1 MAKKEEKLNAKQKA
15 YAKKQ
20 EQEGKNVVKW
30 IFIGLIS
37 LAVAYVCWTYYVM
50 M

>member
-1 MAKKEEKLNAKQKA
+1 MSQRGKA
-15 YAKKQ
+15 RRAAYKARQ

-30 IFIGLIS
+30 IFIVLII
-37 LAVAYVCWTYYVM
+37 LALIFIGYSIFIM